1 MKPKYMLG
9 LLLAG
14 STAPALAQ
22 YGAPP
27 PQPPQIPPPAQQS
40 QSEEA
45 PAQKGPSPSNGA
57 RKAII
62 ELQTAVNANDTANIP
77 TKLSAAQAVAK
88 TKDDKY
94 IVGQLALKAAL
105 AAKDNGAIAAAIETI
120 ATSGYITGTQAGNLY
135 MGLGSTYYSAKQFD
149 QAAAA
154 FERAAALDP
163 ANGDA
168 VINLGE
174 ARFAQGRK
182 ADAVAAFTRA
192 IQAKLAAGQK
202 PSEAVYKRVVGVAYD
217 AQLPAA
223 SELARQWVAAY
234 PGPDS
239 WRNSIAIYRNMTK
252 PDVEGTLDLL
262 RLMQATGGLSSPA
275 DYSLFATA
283 AADQGNYNEAKA
295 VIDQGLAAKHIEA
308 TSPIF
313 REVIAGLKSKQ
324 IATEADLA
332 SATKSAANGMAL
344 LRIGDRY
351 YGMGQYQKAADL
363 YRQAA
368 GKPGVDAGV
377 ANLHLGMALARSG
390 DKAGATAAF
399 NAVSGPRSDIAKFWL
414 LYLQTRA

>member
-1 MKPKYMLG
+1 
-9 LLLAG
+9 
-14 STAPALAQ
+14 
-22 YGAPP
+22 
-27 PQPPQIPPPAQQS
+27 
-40 QSEEA
+40 
-45 PAQKGPSPSNGA
+45 
-57 RKAII
+57 
-62 ELQTAVNANDTANIP
+62 
-77 TKLSAAQAVAK
+77 
-88 TKDDKY
+88 
-94 IVGQLALKAAL
+94 
-105 AAKDNGAIAAAIETI
+105 
-120 ATSGYITGTQAGNLY
+120 
-135 MGLGSTYYSAKQFD
+135 
-149 QAAAA
+149 
-154 FERAAALDP
+154 
-163 ANGDA
+163 
-168 VINLGE
+168 
-174 ARFAQGRK
+174 
-182 ADAVAAFTRA
+182 
-192 IQAKLAAGQK
+192 
-202 PSEAVYKRVVGVAYD
+202 
-217 AQLPAA
+217 
-223 SELARQWVAAY
+223 
-234 PGPDS
+234 
-239 WRNSIAIYRNMTK
+239 MTK

-275 DYSLFATA
+275 EYSQFATA